1 MEILTTYYNDAFNNP
16 VVWLYGAL
24 VVSDIFLGNIMAWT
38 TKIYTSKK
46 GIIGAIKHLG
56 VFFVVM
62 LLLPMVSAVSESSA
76 ISISIVAYLCYLYAV
91 SVIENLAK
99 LGFPIPEQITDR
111 LTQVVESRLQI
122 KIDDDEEHQITATM
136 TQNLDAEGRPKGEK
150 NETE

>member
-1 MEILTTYYNDAFNNP
+1 
-16 VVWLYGAL
+16 
-24 VVSDIFLGNIMAWT
+24 MAWT

-76 ISISIVAYLCYLYAV
+76 ISISIVAYLCYLYSV

-99 LGFPIPEQITDR
+99 LGFPIPDQITDR

-122 KIDDDEEHQITATM
+122 QIDDDEEHKITATM
-136 TQNLDAEGRPKGEK
+136 TQNLDAEGRPKGDK